1 MSLVLVVVAGFR
13 VHRRLLVE
21 GCERLVEGVV
31 LIPIHPTILFAMH
44 LLQMQKLVVQ
54 LAMRVQQL
62 DVQTRDADALQM
74 AMWKVGHYDVGHVVA
89 EMGMGNMHALQ
100 EEAWHELV
108 VELRVLHL

>member
-1 MSLVLVVVAGFR
+1 MSLVPVVVAGFR
-13 VHRRLLVE
+13 VHQRLLVE

-31 LIPIHPTILFAMH
+31 LIPTTTM
-44 LLQMQKLVVQ
+44 LQMQKLVVQ

-74 AMWKVGHYDVGHVVA
+74 TMEMQNVGHYDVDHVAAEV
-89 EMGMGNMHALQ
+89 EMGNVHAMQ